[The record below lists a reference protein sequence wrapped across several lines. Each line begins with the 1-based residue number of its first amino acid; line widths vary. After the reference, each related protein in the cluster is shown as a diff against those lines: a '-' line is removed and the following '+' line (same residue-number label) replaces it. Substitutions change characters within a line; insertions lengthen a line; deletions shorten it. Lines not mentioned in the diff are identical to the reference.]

1 MRSRNLGRAVGGAVV
16 DNQGLV
22 SSRQAIQ
29 HPGQSGRFVQ
39 AGQDHLDCHV
49 CEARDSTWVRPARN
63 AFCSLTGRR
72 GHITPELHCVESAYA
87 CRVSARVLVV
97 EDDETVAGVLSAYL
111 TRAGYES
118 LWASDGTEALSMWSR
133 TKPDVVILDILL
145 PTISGLEVLRRR
157 RASADD
163 AAVII
168 LSARGEEEDRLV
180 GLETGADDYLVK
192 PFSPRE
198 VVLRVEALLR
208 RAERLTGN
216 RLLTETLSIGD
227 VTIDLAA
234 HVATRGGS
242 QLSLT
247 SREFDLLA
255 FLAANP
261 GQTFS
266 KADLLRR
273 VWGWDFGD
281 TSTVTVHVRRLREKL
296 EDDPS
301 DPRIVLTVGRA
312 GYRIARETELR

>member
-1 MRSRNLGRAVGGAVV
+1 
-16 DNQGLV
+16 
-22 SSRQAIQ
+22 
-29 HPGQSGRFVQ
+29 
-39 AGQDHLDCHV
+39 
-49 CEARDSTWVRPARN
+49 VRLARN
-63 AFCSLTGRR
+63 AFCSLTSGPPQS
-72 GHITPELHCVESAYA
+72 TPGLHRVEFAYA
-87 CRVSARVLVV
+87 VRVTARVLVV
-97 EDDETVAGVLSAYL
+97 EDDETMADVLSAYL
-111 TRAGYES
+111 TRAGYEA

-133 TKPDVVILDILL
+133 IKPDVVILDILL

-157 RASADD
+157 RALADD

-180 GLETGADDYLVK
+180 GLETGADDYVVK

-216 RLLTETLSIGD
+216 RLLNETLSIGD
-227 VTIDLAA
+227 LTIDLAG
-234 HVATRGGS
+234 HVATRGNS

-255 FLAANP
+255 FLATNP

-312 GYRIARETELR
+312 GYRLARETELT